1 VNFIFKVDV
10 MQELP
15 PLALVKTW
23 LEVVQQLDVPISIRE
38 KRYKLLTFYFG
49 SISKAEDYVE
59 LSNYR
64 S

>member
-1 VNFIFKVDV
+1 

-38 KRYKLLTFYFG
+38 KRHKLLTYYFG

-59 LSNYR
+59 NNSYCSQLTP
-64 S
+64 